1 MAQSA
6 WAAAAEAFYLV
17 LTDKPGDESWP
28 ITGASFILVYKK
40 QASAAMAKEVLSFF
54 DWCYRKGGDTAE
66 KLDYVPMPE
75 KVVSLVEKAWAEQ
88 IKAEGK
94 PVWP

>member
-1 MAQSA
+1 
-6 WAAAAEAFYLV
+6 
-17 LTDKPGDESWP
+17 
-28 ITGASFILVYKK
+28 
-40 QASAAMAKEVLSFF
+40 LSFF

-75 KVVSLVEKAWAEQ
+75 KVVSLVEKAWTEQ
-88 IKAEGK
+88 IKAAGK